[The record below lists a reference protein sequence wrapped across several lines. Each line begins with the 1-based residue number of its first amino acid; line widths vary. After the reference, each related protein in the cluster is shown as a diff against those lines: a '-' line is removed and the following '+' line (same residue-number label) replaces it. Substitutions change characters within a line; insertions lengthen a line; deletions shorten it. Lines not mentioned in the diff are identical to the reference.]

1 MQKIYFANANITK
14 KTPVSHNDTKIKY
27 GFPHS
32 PSTCFEI
39 SDLIECLYIS
49 SEGFYIASLFNIL
62 NLDNIYNKTIDTNKV
77 NIIELFNKCIYF
89 KENIGVFIYFLADN
103 QKPMLSFQKLI
114 ININLSNE
122 YQLINDLDPIT
133 INSISKFPL
142 GSNYAY
148 NDIIKINDNN
158 IIYISTKNDSDII
171 IVISIK
177 VLNNTQNIIISYYL
191 IELNLY
197 NIRIYKDITTFTLK
211 GFLGIGFTHYNYTL
225 SNTKSFSSYFFIRMD
240 TSNNF
245 TIPETIDI
253 FDEENIYNLNI
264 ENLNVIIDNNI
275 FGYTLIGIKFL
286 SLLNETNLGFYLY
299 SNLLNKKIEIN
310 ETISLNDSLNF
321 KKTNNSDIKNPIYIF
336 FDV

>member
-1 MQKIYFANANITK
+1 
-14 KTPVSHNDTKIKY
+14 
-27 GFPHS
+27 
-32 PSTCFEI
+32 
-39 SDLIECLYIS
+39 
-49 SEGFYIASLFNIL
+49 
-62 NLDNIYNKTIDTNKV
+62 
-77 NIIELFNKCIYF
+77 
-89 KENIGVFIYFLADN
+89 
-103 QKPMLSFQKLI
+103 
-114 ININLSNE
+114 
-122 YQLINDLDPIT
+122 
-133 INSISKFPL
+133 
-142 GSNYAY
+142 
-148 NDIIKINDNN
+148 
-158 IIYISTKNDSDII
+158 
-171 IVISIK
+171 
-177 VLNNTQNIIISYYL
+177 
-191 IELNLY
+191 
-197 NIRIYKDITTFTLK
+197 
-211 GFLGIGFTHYNYTL
+211 
-225 SNTKSFSSYFFIRMD
+225 MD